1 MKTIVDERKLKHDAL
16 AYTVFKHI
24 EDLKLGDSDI
34 LYYNFPLYRGELP
47 EDLIQAQI
55 LLASKKYGVVYFKCS
70 ESNSLSEKEMEYM
83 DTLDVTFFSKFSK
96 FSDLRSGKRDLKFPL
111 RSFVICAEDKL
122 EGEIKYISI
131 PKIKSA
137 IEDVDSN
144 ELSEEDF
151 NLVVGCIEGTTKLI
165 TKKERKPR
173 KNAKPKSKAEVLNL
187 IQNKE
192 AMFDL
197 EQKKVALITIEG
209 PQRIRGLAGS
219 GKTIVL
225 AMKAAQYHLSNPD
238 AHILYTYY
246 TKSLY
251 GLIKNLIERFYRD
264 FSDNRQPNWN
274 NIHILHGWG
283 GTELAGVYSRACAD
297 CGIPSIPF
305 AVARRHSSNP
315 FDYVCQDI
323 LNSGNIKPKY
333 DLVLI
338 DEGQDFPNH
347 FYQLCYKLAL
357 DRRIVWAYDDFQNIF
372 DVNLQDERETFGKD
386 DNGDYAVDFV
396 RDQHPLQ
403 DIVLHTCY
411 RNPRLALITAFAL
424 GLGIYNK
431 DKVLQRLEDNSHWE
445 ALGFKVESGD
455 SNVGSEMIV
464 SRPTEH
470 TPNIMNEELGKM
482 TISLREFDNLTEEA
496 SFVAESVFR
505 DISVEGLRPDDIC
518 IICLDSKCIGSY
530 YECISSFLAAKGIRT
545 FNLLDAP
552 NANKNFFYPD
562 YVTLA
567 TINKAKGNE
576 AGMVYIIGVDSIF
589 TSPNNVL
596 KRNMLFTAM
605 TRTKGWVMLSGVG
618 DKMKVC
624 AKEIKALRD
633 NDMKFK
639 FIQPSKETT
648 KTIES
653 SSRREAG
660 LVDKIHS
667 LLKEFKEMGY
677 DQGMIADLLKI
688 DK

>member
-1 MKTIVDERKLKHDAL
+1 MKTIVDERKLKQDAL
-16 AYTVFKHI
+16 AYAVFKHI
-24 EDLKLGDSDI
+24 EDLILGDTDI

-70 ESNSLSEKEMEYM
+70 ESTALSEDEIEYM

-96 FSDLRSGKRDLKFPL
+96 FSDLRSSKRALKFPL
-111 RSFVICAEDKL
+111 RSFVVCAEDK
-122 EGEIKYISI
+122 EDSGVKYISI
-131 PKIKSA
+131 PKIREA
-137 IEDVDSN
+137 IENVDSE
-144 ELSEEDF
+144 ELSDDDF

-165 TKKERKPR
+165 TKKDRKPR
-173 KNAKPKSKAEVLNL
+173 NNRKPKSKAEILNF

-197 EQKKVALITIEG
+197 EQKRVALLTIDA

-283 GTELAGVYSRACAD
+283 GTELAGVYSRACID
-297 CGIPSIPF
+297 CGLPAIPF
-305 AVARRHSSNP
+305 AVARSHSSNP

-323 LNSGNIKPKY
+323 LNNGNIKPKY

-347 FYQLCYKLAL
+347 FYQLCYKLAI
-357 DRRIVWAYDDFQNIF
+357 DKRVVWAYDDFQNIF

-386 DNGDYAVDFV
+386 ENGEYYVDFS
-396 RDQHPLQ
+396 RDNIFLQ

-455 SNVGSEMIV
+455 STEGSSMVI
-464 SRPTEH
+464 SRPKEH
-470 TPNIMNEELGKM
+470 TPNVMNEELGMM
-482 TISLREFDNLTEEA
+482 TIFAQRFKNLAEES
-496 SFVAESVFR
+496 SFVADNIIR
-505 DISVEGLRPDDIC
+505 DIAYEGLRPDDIC
-518 IICLDSKCIGSY
+518 VICLDTKYIGEY
-530 YECISSFLAAKGIRT
+530 YECISSLLSAKGIRT
-545 FNLLDAP
+545 FNLLTAP
-552 NANKNFFYPD
+552 NANKNFFYQD

-576 AGMVYIIGVDSIF
+576 AGMVYIVGVDSIF
-589 TSPNNVL
+589 QSPNNVL
-596 KRNMLFTAM
+596 KRNMLFTAI
-605 TRTKGWVMLSGVG
+605 TRTKGWVTLSGVG
-618 DKMKVC
+618 DKMEVC
-624 AKEIKALRD
+624 MKEIQTLVD
-633 NDMKFK
+633 NKMKLK
-639 FIQPSKETT
+639 FVQPSKETT

-653 SSRREAG
+653 SSRKEAG
-660 LVDKIHS
+660 LMDKMQS